1 MSETMLIGG
10 SVLALLI
17 GIYIGLG
24 APGWPVKPE
33 ARARRLEKR
42 SINPI
47 AWGRTSGR
55 QRLAPRSRDDRRSR
69 LR

>member
-1 MSETMLIGG
+1 MVETMMVAGA
-10 SVLALLI
+10 VLAFAI

-33 ARARRLEKR
+33 ARANRLEKR

-47 AWGRTSGR
+47 AWGRTGHRERMS
-55 QRLAPRSRDDRRSR
+55 PRSRDDRRQR

>member
-1 MSETMLIGG
+1 MVVGA
-10 SVLALLI
+10 VLAFVI

-47 AWGRTSGR
+47 AWGRTSSRERLSARDR
-55 QRLAPRSRDDRRSR
+55 QDRRPR

>member
-1 MSETMLIGG
+1 MSDTMIIAG
-10 SVLALLI
+10 SVLVFLI

-55 QRLAPRSRDDRRSR
+55 QRLTPRDRDDRRPR